1 MAKSNKVVIQACL
14 CGAGTTK
21 KQTPYVPIT
30 PEEISDDVVKCVE
43 AGAAICHIH
52 VRDENGIHSSD
63 TAIFQKVC
71 DLSREKLAKRN
82 LDCILNL
89 TTSGSKFP
97 DDLRVAQLYACMP
110 EMCSYDPGTL
120 NWGYKNVF
128 LNTPTFL
135 ERLGKVCQE
144 LDVKPE
150 CEIFDTGMM
159 GAIDYYV
166 EHGFLAEPVHYQFVL
181 GVKGGIE
188 GDARSLSFLLPMR
201 RPNSTWSITGI
212 GKWHV
217 PCMLLGLAEGCDG
230 LRVGLEDNIY
240 YSKGELA
247 TNAQLVERAVKLS
260 LDAGRGIATPDEAR
274 EILGIRKK
282 EKLTMK

>member
-1 MAKSNKVVIQACL
+1 MAKSKKLIIQACL
-14 CGAGTTK
+14 CGAGTQK
-21 KQTPYVPIT
+21 SQTPYVPIT
-30 PEEISDDVVKCVE
+30 PEEISDDVVRCVE
-43 AGAAICHIH
+43 AGASICHIH
-52 VRDENGIHSSD
+52 VRDENGVHSSE
-63 TAIFQKVC
+63 TSIFDKTC
-71 DLSREKLAKRN
+71 ELTRNKLAQRN
-82 LDCILNL
+82 LDCIINL

-97 DDLRVAQLYACMP
+97 DDMRVAHLYSCQP
-110 EMCSYDPGTL
+110 EMCSYDPGTI

-135 ERLGKVCQE
+135 ERLGSVCIDQ
-144 LDVKPE
+144 DVKPE

-166 EHGFLAEPVHYQFVL
+166 EHGFLKDPIHYQFVL
-181 GVKGGIE
+181 GVKGAIDGS
-188 GDARSLSFLLPMR
+188 ARSLGYLLPMM
-201 RPNSTWSITGI
+201 RPGSTWSITGI
-212 GKWHV
+212 GKWHM

-260 LDAGRGIATPDEAR
+260 LVAGRSIATPDEAR
-274 EILGIRKK
+274 EILGITKK
-282 EKLTMK
+282 EKLQMK